1 MQGIKSPATSEK
13 KIKKTFEKHLTP
25 LPLYGTMYSVARE
38 TAKKLSKEEK
48 IMANMANVS
57 IWEMVDYYNAN
68 REKYEYVER
77 LQKWEKEE
85 AA

>member
-1 MQGIKSPATSEK
+1 
-13 KIKKTFEKHLTP
+13 
-25 LPLYGTMYSVARE
+25 MYSVARE